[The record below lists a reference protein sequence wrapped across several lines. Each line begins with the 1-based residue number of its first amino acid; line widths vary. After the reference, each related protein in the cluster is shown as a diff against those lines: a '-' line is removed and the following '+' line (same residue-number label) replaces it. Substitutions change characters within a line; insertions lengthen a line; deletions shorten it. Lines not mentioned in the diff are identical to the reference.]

1 MFISLIFWAVAA
13 PIFDFTVKR
22 VEKTRQKSVF
32 CVQRNYWLIS
42 SRFQS
47 NSPSLRHARTIW
59 DAESE
64 IRMFWNGSQTENV
77 SLQNYRYHEK
87 LAKFAIAKCFRHVA
101 RPNTYHTI
109 GVLTSKIL
117 TYRKFSRLR
126 WKKVPRKKRSY
137 RERRQ
142 LPSKQNQ
149 NTQGKRKCFSW
160 GFSTEMIF
168 LEQTIFY
175 VKI

>member
-1 MFISLIFWAVAA
+1 MRNPSKTHIINILAGAA
-13 PIFDFTVKR
+13 STFDFTVKP
-22 VEKTRQKSVF
+22 RQKSVF
-32 CVQRNYWLIS
+32 CVQRNYWPIS

-126 WKKVPRKKRSY
+126 WKKYHGKKEVTGSDVSY
-137 RERRQ
+137 QVNRTKIRRESESVSLGALARRW
-142 LPSKQNQ
+142 
-149 NTQGKRKCFSW
+149 F
-160 GFSTEMIF
+160 F
-168 LEQTIFY
+168 
-175 VKI
+175 